1 MRHPHPSLRSPSL
14 TKLIAMALLTGC
26 LALMAGCTGGAS
38 NEENALPEVNI
49 NGGAKRSFTDEELAS
64 HDGSGF
70 FPTTFTFEELLEKYE
85 ISSGTPTEGGFS
97 AGGYLVQDAPDGSLT
112 PGLYHLNGSQEAMS
126 TFLVYQSAADDEGR
140 YTLKY
145 PIGYFG
151 FSVARFETGDVVLF
165 KPASEDLLMASLPD
179 PSDLGPFT
187 APYLSG
193 IYQAGI
199 DIPAGTYIIT
209 QEPQSAEGLI
219 EAHDSVPGAYIWA
232 NLTYGPGSKL
242 SATELPPVAEGGVTE
257 EVTVEEGQYL
267 ELFGCRATP
276 KEA

>member
-1 MRHPHPSLRSPSL
+1 M
-14 TKLIAMALLTGC
+14 TGC
-26 LALMAGCTGGAS
+26 TENVGT
-38 NEENALPEVNI
+38 EENALPEVNI
-49 NGGAKRSFTDEELAS
+49 NGGAERSFTDEELAS
-64 HDGSGF
+64 HDGSSF

-112 PGLYHLNGSQEAMS
+112 PGLYYLNGSQEAMS
-126 TFLVYQSAADDEGR
+126 TFLVYQPAADDEGR

-179 PSDLGPFT
+179 PSDLGPFA

-219 EAHDSVPGAYIWA
+219 EAHDSVPGAYIWTD
-232 NLTYGPGSKL
+232 LSYGPTSKL
-242 SATELPPVAEGGVTE
+242 SATELPPLAEGGVTE

-267 ELFGCRATP
+267 ELFGCTATP
-276 KEA
+276 VEA